1 MLISSAL
8 SACDSSQGPVTRLQS
23 SLLASPPASPPSTAN
38 SAFGRLV
45 NSCHALQ
52 SILSAPA
59 SVPATAP
66 TTSASPPSEPMTPPM
81 SCAPLPPIKMR
92 LRSRRQ
98 DASSETI
105 PRKKIAKRQYAPPR
119 GHNKRRRPLD
129 DDMGRDDGNDNDSDS
144 EPDVAPPHSDGE
156 EQEDLGDS
164 AFRPSTPK
172 RARIAPETIPLGLEP
187 TDFHS
192 IYNPLDEDQDKGTDV
207 DIEPD
212 GERWSVEDDRIL
224 VELVLDKLKLSKSDW
239 QECARSLGKDRNSLG
254 RRWKSLMVHGD
265 IGLKSRARRNR
276 IHGTWR

>member
-52 SILSAPA
+52 SILSSPA
-59 SVPATAP
+59 SVS
-66 TTSASPPSEPMTPPM
+66 TTTASPHSEPLTPPM
-81 SCAPLPPIKMR
+81 SYAPLPPIKMR

-98 DASSETI
+98 DSANETI

-119 GHNKRRRPLD
+119 GPNKRRRALE
-129 DDMGRDDGNDNDSDS
+129 DDMGRDEENHNDSDS
-144 EPDVAPPHSDGE
+144 EPDVAPHSDE
-156 EQEDLGDS
+156 EELEDLDDS

-172 RARIAPETIPLGLEP
+172 RARIAPEAIPLGLEP
-187 TDFHS
+187 SDFHN
-192 IYNPLDEDQDKGTDV
+192 IYKPAQVDQDRGTDV

-212 GERWSVEDDRIL
+212 GEPWSVEDDRIL

-254 RRWKSLMVHGD
+254 RRWKSLMIHGD
-265 IGLKSRARRNR
+265 VGLKSRARRTR